1 MEQNFGKDYDTIQKI
16 IELRLKKEKIH
27 GRLPKTMKLWFNME
41 KNYGT
46 KVTNSKL
53 YFTSSKQLAETIK
66 RLRSKPLLTRRLG
79 FSVLIQNNIRSTRS
93 GIVSL
98 FLTPNPTEW
107 LALLSHFI
115 LVMYYLSVYY
125 TRVFFYTYLRK
136 VFLVHMK
143 CVGGRYKETGIRH
156 RWFHL

>member
-1 MEQNFGKDYDTIQKI
+1 MVN
-16 IELRLKKEKIH
+16 
-27 GRLPKTMKLWFNME
+27 
-41 KNYGT
+41 
-46 KVTNSKL
+46 NSKL
-53 YFTSSKQLAETIK
+53 YFTSIKQLAETIK
-66 RLRSKPLLTRRLG
+66 RFRSKPILTRRLG

-125 TRVFFYTYLRK
+125 TRVFLYLLEESVPCPYEMCWGSIQGDRDPSQMISLVIYTPR
-136 VFLVHMK
+136 
-143 CVGGRYKETGIRH
+143 
-156 RWFHL
+156 FHGSNLSSGTLDS